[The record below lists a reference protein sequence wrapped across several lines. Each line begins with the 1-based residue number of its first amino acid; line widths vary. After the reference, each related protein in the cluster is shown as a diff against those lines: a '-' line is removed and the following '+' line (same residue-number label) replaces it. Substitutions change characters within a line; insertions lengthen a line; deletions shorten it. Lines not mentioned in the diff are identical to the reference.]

1 MAAERATAAERMAAT
16 GPVVMVG
23 DVLRLGRVGGGSGWL
38 LGLSGDEP
46 AKGSRHGSL
55 HPAYFGRRSGRGRF
69 VERGGVH
76 AMDMNPAVT
85 GRRPKAI
92 CRWGQAMDTSTTP
105 SFTLTKLL

>member
-38 LGLSGDEP
+38 LGLGGDAP

-55 HPAYFGRRSGRGRF
+55 ALVPLSSQ
-69 VERGGVH
+69 
-76 AMDMNPAVT
+76 P
-85 GRRPKAI
+85 
-92 CRWGQAMDTSTTP
+92 
-105 SFTLTKLL
+105 TLRACVGLAGLQD